1 MIKFYKLKRKD
12 IKPGEFVYS
21 GNKHNEP
28 VKLQLF
34 TYDSEEFEE
43 KSDFVFDGK
52 FYDDNEEK
60 VFWLNIHGIHNVELI
75 KKIANEVGINNLN
88 LQDIINTN
96 ERPKIEESE
105 NYIFITAKSLTGNES
120 IDYEQISFVLGKN
133 FIISFQEKID
143 DTFDHIRLRIRENLG
158 LLRKRKSDY
167 LLFMFLDAIIDNYYT
182 VIDKIVNDINIIEQK
197 VLSTNKDNL
206 LIDIEAIKKE
216 LQLIK
221 NKVQPLKDTV
231 HKLNNMDNPLID
243 NANKAYF
250 TDIKDSSLNL
260 MDYIDY
266 TKNSLDGITNIYLSS
281 LSNKM
286 NDTMKLL
293 AVISTIFI
301 PLTFIAG
308 LYGMNFEYMPE
319 LKEPMAYPII
329 LVLMFLISVTMIIY
343 FKFKKFL

>member
-1 MIKFYKLKRKD
+1 MLKFYKLKRKD

-21 GNKHNEP
+21 GNKKDEP
-28 VKLQLF
+28 VKLQLYS
-34 TYDSEEFEE
+34 YDSDKFIEN
-43 KSDFVFDGK
+43 SDYIFDENFNK
-52 FYDDNEEK
+52 NNE
-60 VFWLNIHGIHNVELI
+60 VNWLNIHGIHNVDLI
-75 KKIANEVGINNLN
+75 KQITNSVEINNLN

-105 NYIFITAKSLTGNES
+105 KYIFITAKSLIHNEN
-120 IDYEQISFVLGKN
+120 IEYEQISFVLGDN
-133 FIISFQEKID
+133 YLISFQEKID
-143 DTFDHIRLRIRENLG
+143 DAFDHIRLRIRENLG
-158 LLRKRKSDY
+158 LLRKKRADY
-167 LLFMFLDAIIDNYYT
+167 LLFMLLDAIVDNYYS
-182 VIDKIVNDINIIEQK
+182 VIDKLVNDINNIEQK
-197 VLSTNKDNL
+197 VLSTHKDNL
-206 LIDIEAIKKE
+206 LIDIEGIKKE

-221 NKVQPLKDTV
+221 NKAQPLKDTV
-231 HKLNNMDNPLID
+231 FKLNNFENEFID

-250 TDIKDSSLNL
+250 SDLKDSTLNL

-308 LYGMNFEYMPE
+308 VYGMNFEYMPE
-319 LKEPMAYPII
+319 LKEPSAYPI
-329 LVLMFLISVTMIIY
+329 VLIIMALISITMIVY

>member
-1 MIKFYKLKRKD
+1 MLKFYKLKRKD

-21 GNKHNEP
+21 GNKKDEP

-34 TYDSEEFEE
+34 SYDSDKFIENSDYIFEE
-43 KSDFVFDGK
+43 NFNKND
-52 FYDDNEEK
+52 K
-60 VFWLNIHGIHNVELI
+60 VNWLNIHGIHNVELI
-75 KKIANEVGINNLN
+75 KKITDTVEINNLN

-105 NYIFITAKSLTGNES
+105 KYIFITAKSLIENEK
-120 IDYEQISFVLGKN
+120 IEYEQISFVLGEN
-133 FIISFQEKID
+133 FLISFQEKLD
-143 DTFDHIRLRIRENLG
+143 DSFEHIRLRIRENLG
-158 LLRKRKSDY
+158 LLRKKRADY
-167 LLFMFLDAIIDNYYT
+167 LLFMLLDAIVDNYYS
-182 VIDKIVNDINIIEQK
+182 VIDKLVNDINNIEQK
-197 VLSTNKDNL
+197 VLSTHKDNL

-231 HKLNNMDNPLID
+231 FKLNNFDNKFID

-250 TDIKDSSLNL
+250 SDLKDSTLNL
-260 MDYIDY
+260 MDYLDY

-301 PLTFIAG
+301 PLTFIVG
-308 LYGMNFEYMPE
+308 VYGMNFEYMPE
-319 LKEPMAYPII
+319 LKEPSAYPI
-329 LVLMFLISVTMIIY
+329 VLIIMALISITMIVY
-343 FKFKKFL
+343 FKYKKFL